1 MKLCERCE
9 DKPAARYMWQNLP
22 IMLVY
27 VCESCV
33 KDKNLY
39 HTAEEL
45 MLRIVT
51 KALT

>member
-9 DKPAARYMWQNLP
+9 DKLATRYMWQNLP
-22 IMLVY
+22 IRLVH

-33 KDKNLY
+33 KDKNLC

-45 MLRIVT
+45 MLRMVT
-51 KALT
+51 KALA